1 MHTGLGVQTVT
12 EKRLLRYFPRIG
24 GSHGPF
30 NVVDAFL
37 GCSAEAGSHW
47 GESSRAFGIK
57 LVPTFFRIKT
67 LLLVLF

>member
-1 MHTGLGVQTVT
+1 M
-12 EKRLLRYFPRIG
+12 G

-30 NVVDAFL
+30 NVVGGFL

-57 LVPTFFRIKT
+57 FVPTFLDQKPYS
-67 LLLVLF
+67 LFYFKSSGPYIESAP